1 MRSPLLPPNIVILWQ
16 HCSLTLER
24 HPFLTKLSNGNSW
37 FPHKHHDPLLLNT
50 EIYSRKWHDYLISLA
65 VQCDPKRMWGN
76 NGQKGKKW
84 PKIASYTCRIM
95 WKWLLVFVLV
105 VLCYAVL
112 TRPKQ
117 VHVEIAVFRGWALAF
132 SFFRFTA
139 FSDFLNFIFEE
150 LERFEHSTSLLQ
162 HPGVLT
168 SSALPGVLHCNSLS
182 RDHLAPVSWAAAKG
196 KSRRTI
202 DGTIDRDVLEPS
214 VVINTC

>member
-1 MRSPLLPPNIVILWQ
+1 MAQNCL
-16 HCSLTLER
+16 
-24 HPFLTKLSNGNSW
+24 
-37 FPHKHHDPLLLNT
+37 
-50 EIYSRKWHDYLISLA
+50 IYMSDNVKMFTGLRA
-65 VQCDPKRMWGN
+65 
-76 NGQKGKKW
+76 
-84 PKIASYTCRIM
+84 
-95 WKWLLVFVLV
+95 LV

-182 RDHLAPVSWAAAKG
+182 RDHLAPVW
-196 KSRRTI
+196 
-202 DGTIDRDVLEPS
+202 
-214 VVINTC
+214 